1 MTMTADQ
8 NGPTN
13 YSALPPI
20 MRLEMLVG
28 LLFDQLAPARELI
41 AQLKLRANAS
51 HATRSDLA
59 LLSESSVSI
68 DQQLRQLREE
78 IQDLKKSL
86 PAPDEEKKGGGGR
99 KRR

>member
-1 MTMTADQ
+1 M
-8 NGPTN
+8 
-13 YSALPPI
+13 
-20 MRLEMLVG
+20 
-28 LLFDQLAPARELI
+28 I

-86 PAPDEEKKGGGGR
+86 PAPDEEKKEEEEEEEDKATLSPSSD
-99 KRR
+99 KRLDVGDVERLFKKQDSR